1 MPALADTTVRLLG
14 QEPLAGRIPTAEQLR
29 IAGILDRAGF
39 AYLEVS
45 GGGVFD
51 SAVRRGIESP
61 WERIRALKARLS
73 TPLGLALRGR
83 FLVGSRPVDN
93 DFIRRFIASAAANGI
108 DVFRLH
114 DPLND
119 VSNLREAA
127 DAVATAGGEFEAGI
141 VYSPGRTGETDP
153 LMEQARELPNLGAA
167 RVLLHDPTGSLQP
180 HRARELVTGLRE
192 VTGLP
197 VGIYCQGSVGNA
209 LAAALEAARAGAELI
224 ACAVYPIALTLHRV
238 SGESLAEALA
248 GLGLECDVDLSALWE
263 ASDFVD
269 EHIGDEP
276 VTPLAPRVAV
286 RAARHDLPA
295 SLVATLDANLRTQL
309 AGDRLDETIEELIRI
324 RAEVGW
330 PPLASPIGQ
339 VLGSQA
345 LLNVLAASRYAVV
358 VDELRALVE
367 GRLGTPPAPI
377 DKAVQRAVALTADP
391 DSEEDATAPG
401 LQEVRA
407 QAEGLAS
414 SEEELLLLGLFGDE
428 AEPLLRTIRGR
439 SSGDEALAAGG
450 VDQARAE
457 RIRELVRIVQETG
470 IGEVTIEE
478 GGMRVTVR
486 RSDDRSGS
494 VGPAETSLAVGDV
507 AETEAPLGPST
518 NGLIRVEAPMV
529 GTFYRAAEPGA
540 PPFVEEGQPVGA
552 GQTLCILEAMKLMN
566 EVKSDVEAIVRAI
579 HVENA
584 EPVEFGQLLFELEPV
599 IGRPLDAL

>member
-1 MPALADTTVRLLG
+1 MPALADTTIRLLG
-14 QEPLAGRIPTAEQLR
+14 QEPLAGRLPTAEQLR
-29 IAGILDRAGF
+29 IAAILDRAGY

-45 GGGVFD
+45 GGGCFD
-51 SAVRRGIESP
+51 SAVRRGVESP
-61 WERIRALKARLS
+61 WERIRALKAQVK

-93 DFIRRFIASAAANGI
+93 DFIRRFIACAAENGI

-127 DAVATAGGEFEAGI
+127 DAVSRAGGEFEAGL

-153 LMEQARELPNLGAA
+153 LMEQARELPNLGAV

-192 VTGLP
+192 ATGLP
-197 VGIYCQGSVGNA
+197 VGIYCQGSGGNA
-209 LAAALEAARAGAELI
+209 LAAALEAARAGADLI
-224 ACAVYPIALTLHRV
+224 ASAVYPIALTLHRV
-238 SGESLAEALA
+238 SGEALAEALA
-248 GLGLECDVDLSALWE
+248 GLGLDCDIDVSALWE
-263 ASDFVD
+263 ASDVVD

-276 VTPLAPRVAV
+276 VTPLAPRIAV
-286 RAARHDLPA
+286 RAAQHDLPA
-295 SLVATLDANLRTQL
+295 SLVAALDANLRTQA
-309 AGDRLDETIEELIRI
+309 AGARLDETIAELVRI

-345 LLNVLAASRYAVV
+345 LLNVLSASRYSVV
-358 VDELRALVE
+358 VDELRSLVA
-367 GRLGTPPAPI
+367 GHLGTTPAPI
-377 DKAVQRAVALTADP
+377 EESILRMISLTADP
-391 DSEEDATAPG
+391 DSDEDTTAPP

-414 SEEELLLLGLFGDE
+414 SEEELLLLGLFGDN

-439 SSGDEALAAGG
+439 SSGDESLAAGG

-478 GGMRVTVR
+478 AGMRVSVR
-486 RSDDRSGS
+486 RTEDRE
-494 VGPAETSLAVGDV
+494 PAAAPIDSPLAAVED
-507 AETEAPLGPST
+507 AEFAPVSPS
-518 NGLIRVEAPMV
+518 NGIVRVESPMV
-529 GTFYRAAEPGA
+529 GTFYRASQPGM

-566 EVKSDVEAIVRAI
+566 EVKADVDGVVRAI

-584 EPVEFGQLLFELEPV
+584 SPVEFGQLLFELEPV
-599 IGRPLDAL
+599 TGRPLDAL

>member
-1 MPALADTTVRLLG
+1 MPALADTTIRLLG
-14 QEPLAGRIPTAEQLR
+14 QEPLAGRLPTAEQLR
-29 IAGILDRAGF
+29 IAEILDRAGF

-45 GGGVFD
+45 GGGCFD
-51 SAVRRGIESP
+51 SAVRRGVESP
-61 WERIRALKARLS
+61 WERIRALKAHVK

-93 DFIRRFIASAAANGI
+93 DFIRRFIACAAENGI

-127 DAVATAGGEFEAGI
+127 DAVARAGGEFEAGL
-141 VYSPGRTGETDP
+141 VYSPGRTGENDP

-192 VTGLP
+192 ATGLP
-197 VGIYCQGSVGNA
+197 VGIYCQGSGGNA
-209 LAAALEAARAGAELI
+209 LAAALEAGRAGADLI
-224 ACAVYPIALTLHRV
+224 ASAVYPIALTLHRV
-238 SGESLAEALA
+238 SGEALAEALA
-248 GLGLECDVDLSALWE
+248 GLGLDCDIDVSALWE
-263 ASDFVD
+263 ASDVVD

-276 VTPLAPRVAV
+276 VTPLAPRIAV

-295 SLVATLDANLRTQL
+295 SLVAALDSNLRAQA
-309 AGDRLDETIEELIRI
+309 AGARLDETIAELVRI

-345 LLNVLAASRYAVV
+345 LLNVLSATRYTVV
-358 VDELRALVE
+358 VDELRSLVE
-367 GRLGTPPAPI
+367 GHLGTTPAPI
-377 DKAVQRAVALTADP
+377 ETSILRIVSLTADP
-391 DSEEDATAPG
+391 DSEEDGTAPP

-414 SEEELLLLGLFGDE
+414 SEEELLLLGLFGDN

-439 SSGDEALAAGG
+439 SSGDESLAAGG

-478 GGMRVTVR
+478 AGMRVSVR
-486 RSDDRSGS
+486 RTQEREPVEDESPLAALED
-494 VGPAETSLAVGDV
+494 AELDLV
-507 AETEAPLGPST
+507 AP
-518 NGLIRVEAPMV
+518 NGIVRVEAPMV
-529 GTFYRAAEPGA
+529 GTFYRAAQPGA

-566 EVKSDVEAIVRAI
+566 EVKADVEGIVRAI

-584 EPVEFGQLLFELEPV
+584 SPVEFGQLLFELEPV
-599 IGRPLDAL
+599 IARPLDAL